1 MTLSRVL
8 LVLVAT
14 LALSATRARA
24 ELPEPPLQERD
35 NRLLDEAFGRLA
47 PQRPGVTDLYVVGFG
62 GDSEEDVFRNEVDY
76 LETLMTSRFQ
86 AGGRVVSLVN
96 HTDSLFRKP
105 RPLATLP
112 NLRKA
117 LAGVAAR
124 MDRDEDVLMLF
135 LTMHGTPTHELAVR
149 MQSRYLALITPDD
162 LRKALDDA
170 GIRNRVVVI
179 SACYSGGFVPA
190 LSSPDALVLTAS
202 HRNRPSFGCGADSK
216 ATYFGRAWMIEA
228 LNETSDFA
236 AAFELAKTRIAS
248 RERAQGFRPSRPQI
262 AAGAN
267 IGARLKAW
275 QASFTPGAPVPYPWG
290 GNAEASAA
298 AGTQRDGNARTKR

>member
-1 MTLSRVL
+1 MMSIRVL
-8 LVLVAT
+8 LVLIAT
-14 LALSATRARA
+14 LALSSTQVRA

-35 NRLLDEAFGRLA
+35 KRLLDEAFERLA
-47 PQRPGVTDLYVVGFG
+47 PQRPGVTDLYVVGYA
-62 GDSEEDVFRNEVDY
+62 GDSDEDVFRNEVDY
-76 LETLMTSRFQ
+76 LETLMSSRFDAQ
-86 AGGRVVSLVN
+86 GRVVSLVN
-96 HTDSLFRKP
+96 HGDSLFRKP

-112 NLRKA
+112 NLRTA

-149 MQSRYLALITPDD
+149 MQSRYVALITPED

-202 HRNRPSFGCGADSK
+202 HRSRPSFGCGSASS
-216 ATYFGRAWMIEA
+216 ATYFGRAWMIEG
-228 LNETSDFA
+228 LNETTDFI
-236 AAFELAKTRIAS
+236 AAFESAKTRIVA
-248 RERAQGFRPSRPQI
+248 RERAQRFKPSRPQI

-267 IGARLKAW
+267 ITRRLKAW
-275 QASFTPGAPVPYPWG
+275 QASFTPGAPVPYPYG
-290 GNAEASAA
+290 GEAPL
-298 AGTQRDGNARTKR
+298 GKRRASGSR